1 MNNAE
6 KRINYQLSIIN
17 SRRVGF
23 TLIDP
28 SRRPSAGSGLLRV
41 TTGFTLIE
49 LLLVTGIIGI
59 LASIVIVA
67 VNPGRQLAQA
77 RNTQRRGHTNV
88 LLNAINQYQIDH
100 TGTLPTGLNGTL
112 RMLGTALSGCS
123 VSCGSGPPPPSPTT
137 VTINAPID
145 ASIWQFSPGMNF
157 GSMADLWVL
166 PWTPSWTFRFLIR
179 FDLSSIPAG
188 ASIVQARIHLHES
201 TTFGVTRTIGGYR
214 ATRSWTE
221 NGVTW
226 KNAQAGTPWTLPGG
240 DAVGTATA
248 TATLTWD
255 GVLGWNTW
263 DVTTDVQTFVNG
275 IQPNH
280 GWLFRDTSEDGST
293 NFWFFHSWQSP
304 SSSLRPYLNV
314 TYSSGAG
321 GGTETTTGTC
331 LNLTGALIG
340 TYIPEIP
347 VDPQQGSAARSFYAT
362 RTSTGGRLLVRACSP
377 ELGETIEVIR

>member
-23 TLIDP
+23 TL
-28 SRRPSAGSGLLRV
+28 V
-41 TTGFTLIE
+41 E

-77 RNTQRRGHTNV
+77 RNTQRRGHINV

-123 VSCGSGPPPPSPTT
+123 VSCGNGPPPPPTT

-145 ASIWQFSPGMNF
+145 ASIWQFTPGMHF

-179 FDLSSIPAG
+179 FDLSSIPVG
-188 ASIVQARIHLHES
+188 ASIAQARIHLHES
-201 TTFGVTRTIGGYR
+201 TTFGITRTIGAYR

-226 KNAQAGTPWTLPGG
+226 NNAQTGTPWTLPGG

-263 DVTTDVQTFVNG
+263 DVTSDVQTFVNG
-275 IQPNH
+275 VQPNH

-347 VDPQQGSAARSFYAT
+347 VDPQVGSAARSYYAT
-362 RTSTGGRLLVRACSP
+362 RTSTGDRLLVRACAP
-377 ELGETIEVIR
+377 ELGETIEVVR